1 MYLLKIIGL
10 NADEV
15 AAARQIFDA
24 VDQDGSGKI
33 DADELK
39 IAMSQAGRDI
49 SDDEVIM
56 IIFFC

>member
-1 MYLLKIIGL
+1 M

-56 IIFFC
+56 IIFFFVKLY